1 MGINTCLKTLKSSK
15 KDSNNCTKNSKN
27 KVDNSQITKRRK
39 TNNVLPNSA
48 NFSLFIEESE
58 NNLSLIIKVAVAKDP
73 APCSHLALAASKN
86 SVKNS
91 VKNSNNKLKYTN
103 PNISK
108 KNLKNQRSSHL
119 DTDVDNTSDD
129 TPGSIPNDF
138 PKDIIHIID
147 DDTSDENSHHNSLA
161 YKLKFV
167 LYSSDL
173 IKQEPTSHSHE
184 TSPATFQSNLNKPT
198 NLNKSTN
205 LDNSINH
212 ATPEMLAILV
222 NEAKIMFLRAHYRSR
237 LNTEARA
244 YGQDYIINNDIIS
257 DDISSIED
265 LGSYVDDTVIFQCLR
280 NPIAQVID
288 LWWEDDKDTVD
299 AFRMLIVSAI
309 KIHIINILKCKE
321 EPHISNAPAL
331 NEVKTLDYITRDLRL
346 PHPNAT
352 NYANNIDLNLLES
365 SRSNG
370 SCGRGC
376 GRRCRRGCR
385 SYGHG
390 RGFGQK

>member
-48 NFSLFIEESE
+48 NFSLFIEES
-58 NNLSLIIKVAVAKDP
+58 VAVAKGNDIIEP
-73 APCSHLALAASKN
+73 ESNIDNQPVAT
-86 SVKNS
+86 
-91 VKNSNNKLKYTN
+91 NSNLN
-103 PNISK
+103 

>member
-1 MGINTCLKTLKSSK
+1 
-15 KDSNNCTKNSKN
+15 
-27 KVDNSQITKRRK
+27 
-39 TNNVLPNSA
+39 
-48 NFSLFIEESE
+48 
-58 NNLSLIIKVAVAKDP
+58 
-73 APCSHLALAASKN
+73 
-86 SVKNS
+86 
-91 VKNSNNKLKYTN
+91 
-103 PNISK
+103 
-108 KNLKNQRSSHL
+108 
-119 DTDVDNTSDD
+119 
-129 TPGSIPNDF
+129 
-138 PKDIIHIID
+138 
-147 DDTSDENSHHNSLA
+147 
-161 YKLKFV
+161 
-167 LYSSDL
+167 
-173 IKQEPTSHSHE
+173 
-184 TSPATFQSNLNKPT
+184 
-198 NLNKSTN
+198 
-205 LDNSINH
+205 
-212 ATPEMLAILV
+212 MLAILV
-222 NEAKIMFLRAHYRSR
+222 NEAKIMFLRARNLPPAAYNTLVKLVAQGFTETNYRSY

-288 LWWEDDKDTVD
+288 SWWEDDKDTVD

-321 EPHISNAPAL
+321 ELHISNAPAL
-331 NEVKTLDYITRDLRL
+331 NEVKTLDYITCDLRL
-346 PHPNAT
+346 PHNNAT

-376 GRRCRRGCR
+376 GRKCRCGCR

>member
-48 NFSLFIEESE
+48 NFSLFIEES
-58 NNLSLIIKVAVAKDP
+58 DP

-222 NEAKIMFLRAHYRSR
+222 NEAKIMFLRARNPHQ
-237 LNTEARA
+237 LHT
-244 YGQDYIINNDIIS
+244 ICCIIS

>member
-1 MGINTCLKTLKSSK
+1 M
-15 KDSNNCTKNSKN
+15 
-27 KVDNSQITKRRK
+27 
-39 TNNVLPNSA
+39 
-48 NFSLFIEESE
+48 FSLGLGGF
-58 NNLSLIIKVAVAKDP
+58 
-73 APCSHLALAASKN
+73 
-86 SVKNS
+86 
-91 VKNSNNKLKYTN
+91 
-103 PNISK
+103 K
-108 KNLKNQRSSHL
+108 KSQKFKKPKIFNL

-167 LYSSDL
+167 LHYSSDL
-173 IKQEPTSHSHE
+173 IKQEPTSHSYE

-222 NEAKIMFLRAHYRSR
+222 NEAKIMFLRAHYRSY

-288 LWWEDDKDTVD
+288 SWWEDDKDTVD

-321 EPHISNAPAL
+321 ELHISNAPAL
-331 NEVKTLDYITRDLRL
+331 NEVKTLDYITCDLRL
-346 PHPNAT
+346 PHNNAT

-376 GRRCRRGCR
+376 GRKCRCGCR